1 MDNLPFMFVI
11 TEGQAA
17 RWIKYAENGDEMS
30 IQILG
35 IGHCLPD
42 RVLNNADLE
51 KIVDTSDQWIMERT
65 GIRER
70 RIAPP
75 EQATSDLCYHA
86 ALMALERAGIG
97 PEALDLIIVG
107 TTTPD
112 MPMPSTAC
120 ILQEKLGA
128 WNAGAFD
135 MEAGCTGFVYGLTV
149 AEKFLGSAE
158 YNYVLVLGAD
168 LCSRVTDYT
177 DRNTCVIFGDGAGAA
192 VLGKGSGQYGF
203 CSTYMGADGRGGK
216 HLSIPGGGSAFP
228 ATIESV
234 QNHQHYIKMNGNEI
248 FKFAVPIVEKV
259 VQKLMDRSGLELEDV
274 DCFVPHQANTRII
287 KSAVKRCGIPME
299 KTLVNIEKYGNMSAA
314 CIPIALSEAEADGRV
329 KAGDLVLM
337 VAFGGG
343 LTFGGVLMRWGK
355 DENVVS

>member
-1 MDNLPFMFVI
+1 M
-11 TEGQAA
+11 
-17 RWIKYAENGDEMS
+17 KNGDGMS

-35 IGHCLPD
+35 IGHCLPE
-42 RVLNNADLE
+42 RILTNADLE
-51 KIVDTSDQWIMERT
+51 QMVDTSDQWIIERT

-70 RIAPP
+70 RIASS
-75 EQATSDLCYHA
+75 EQATSDLCHEA
-86 ALMALERAGIG
+86 ALMALDKAGIAA
-97 PEALDLIIVG
+97 EDLDLIIVG

-135 MEAGCTGFVYGLTV
+135 MEAGCTGFVYALTV
-149 AEKFLGSAE
+149 AEKFLRTDD
-158 YNYVLVLGAD
+158 YNHILVLGSD
-168 LCSRVTDYT
+168 LCSRVTDYS

-192 VLGKGSGQYGF
+192 VVGKGHGECGI

-216 HLSIPGGGSAFP
+216 HLFIPGGGSAFP
-228 ATIESV
+228 ASMETV
-234 QNHQHYIKMNGNEI
+234 QNRQHYIKMNGNEI
-248 FKFAVPIVEKV
+248 FKFAVPIVDKV
-259 VQKLMDRSGLELEDV
+259 VQKLMARAGRELSEV

-314 CIPIALSEAEADGRV
+314 CIPIALSEAEADGRL
-329 KAGDLVLM
+329 KPGDLVLM

-343 LTFGGVLMRWGK
+343 LTYGGVLLRWGK
-355 DENVVS
+355 DENFVS